1 MLVDGVGG
9 SCEIGSAVVVLA
21 EDRESAALA
30 HPLAARRLV
39 QHESNAGRAPSM
51 LIFSSLLHGCKH
63 AALLFRQKK
72 PVPKHKLDFVGVFIF
87 VFGRC

>member
-30 HPLAARRLV
+30 HPLAARRLM
-39 QHESNAGRAPSM
+39 QHESDAERAPSM
-51 LIFSSLLHGCKH
+51 LILTILWQVYEH

-72 PVPKHKLDFVGVFIF
+72 SVPKHKLIFGGVVIF
-87 VFGRC
+87 VFDRC